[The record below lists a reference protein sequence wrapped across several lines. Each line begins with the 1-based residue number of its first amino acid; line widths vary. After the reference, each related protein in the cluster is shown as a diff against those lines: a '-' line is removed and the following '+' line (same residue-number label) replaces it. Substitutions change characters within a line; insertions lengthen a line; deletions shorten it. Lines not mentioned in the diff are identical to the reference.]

1 MIRPHRPQDL
11 TGLAEDLVAYGRRR
25 GADEIEV
32 SISDGREFQVDVR
45 RGRIENLVEADSTSL
60 GLRVIKDKR
69 TAGAGSSDL
78 SPDVLRA
85 LVRGAVR
92 RAGLS
97 EPDACS
103 GLAPCED
110 LKIDISSLDLH
121 DPVMEDLDAET
132 KIGLARRTER
142 IALSDK
148 RIVNSY
154 GAGCATQAITTIL
167 ANSRGFSGSFRQTF
181 CSLSLGL
188 QAGSGNA
195 LVEDF
200 WFSARRRFRELDP
213 PETVAR
219 IAVERTLR
227 QLHPR
232 KIATCSVPVIFEPM
246 ETSWLLG
253 FLFSCVSGTSVY
265 QKASF
270 LSDRLGTRIG
280 NARVT
285 VIDDGLKPG
294 GPGTRPFDAD
304 GLPCRRTVV
313 VDKGILKSFLCNTYA
328 ARKLKLASTGNSDGS
343 GVSPGNFYLKPGKRD
358 PRDIA
363 ASLDRGLILTR
374 TLGHGLNPVTGDI
387 SRGAFGLWVEKGEI
401 VHPVAGITIA
411 GNLEGLLRNLAA
423 VGNDLDFLSP
433 FSGPTVMVGEMTV
446 GGAAS

>member
-1 MIRPHRPQDL
+1 MIRTPRPQDL
-11 TGLAEDLVAYGRRR
+11 TGLAEDLVNYGRSR

-85 LVRGAVR
+85 LVRSAVR

-97 EPDACS
+97 EPDSCS

-110 LKIDISSLDLH
+110 IKTDISSLNLH
-121 DPVMEDLDAET
+121 DPMMEDLDAET

-142 IALSDK
+142 IALADK

-167 ANSRGFSGSFRQTF
+167 ANSNGFSGSFRQTF

-232 KIATCSVPVIFEPM
+232 KIPTCSVPVIFEPM

-253 FLFSCVSGTSVY
+253 FLFSCVSGTAAY

-313 VDKGILKSFLCNTYA
+313 VDKGILKSFSATPT
-328 ARKLKLASTGNSDGS
+328 RPGS
-343 GVSPGNFYLKPGKRD
+343 SNWH
-358 PRDIA
+358 PR
-363 ASLDRGLILTR
+363 
-374 TLGHGLNPVTGDI
+374 
-387 SRGAFGLWVEKGEI
+387 EI
-401 VHPVAGITIA
+401 
-411 GNLEGLLRNLAA
+411 
-423 VGNDLDFLSP
+423 
-433 FSGPTVMVGEMTV
+433 PTVQG
-446 GGAAS
+446 

>member
-1 MIRPHRPQDL
+1 MIRTPRLQDL
-11 TGLAEDLVAYGRRR
+11 AGLAEDLVDYGRSR

-32 SISDGREFQVDVR
+32 SISDGREFQVDIR
-45 RGRIENLVEADSTSL
+45 RGRIENLVEAGSTSL

-110 LKIDISSLDLH
+110 SKIDISSLDLH
-121 DPVMEDLDAET
+121 DPVVEDLDAET

-142 IALSDK
+142 IALADK

-154 GAGCATQAITTIL
+154 GAGCATQAVTTIL
-167 ANSRGFSGSFRQTF
+167 ANSGGFSGSFRQTF

-232 KIATCSVPVIFEPM
+232 KIPTCSVPVIFEPM

-253 FLFSCVSGTSVY
+253 FLFSCVSGTAVY

-280 NARVT
+280 NPRVT

-343 GVSPGNFYLKPGKRD
+343 GVSPGNFYLKPGKQD

-446 GGAAS
+446 GGAAP